1 MINSKNKN
9 TKTGVYLNCI
19 DLEIKNQLSFIME
32 WWHISLEYNNLILWE
47 NYVEQNFNFTMLWIQ
62 QWQSYPC
69 DLWASL
75 FVLSFFFAQ
84 PNFSFLH
91 WLVVWGFWEEEG
103 SYPQQF
109 DLPSFSLQVCSI
121 AYGRI
126 FLLNWLTHLTQY
138 ASAEIIVPKV
148 WIFAKHGILENVKI
162 FYSKF
167 CLSFVTFQSLLSF

>member
-1 MINSKNKN
+1 MIWGNVHNVINSDKYYKFIRYHTTGDKYDWYKQENQSKMINSKNKN

-91 WLVVWGFWEEEG
+91 WLVVWAFWEEEG

-121 AYGRI
+121 
-126 FLLNWLTHLTQY
+126 
-138 ASAEIIVPKV
+138 V
-148 WIFAKHGILENVKI
+148 
-162 FYSKF
+162 
-167 CLSFVTFQSLLSF
+167 